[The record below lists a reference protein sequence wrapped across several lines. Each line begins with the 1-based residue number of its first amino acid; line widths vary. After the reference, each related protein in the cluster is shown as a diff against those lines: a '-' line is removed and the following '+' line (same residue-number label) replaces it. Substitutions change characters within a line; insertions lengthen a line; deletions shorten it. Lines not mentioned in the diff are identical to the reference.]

1 MNMLSEIIVLL
12 SAAAVITAFY
22 IQSQEFIRSMV
33 RGQLIQSL
41 VIAGVSFI
49 IAYYEK
55 SVDLLI
61 LGILLIVL
69 RGILITYFLLLRIPR
84 RSSYLYERNVSVPY
98 LLLVDLI
105 FVVIATFAVYSLA
118 FSRIQPDSIIQD
130 PSVLLFPLIL
140 FFQGL
145 FLITSRKATL
155 TQVVG
160 YVEEENA
167 LILFGLFLLPV
178 PIIIEA
184 SVFLDVL
191 ALVIISTVVTQEKG
205 RHEPMEELKG

>member
-1 MNMLSEIIVLL
+1 MISDFIELL
-12 SAAAVITAFY
+12 SAAALISAFY
-22 IQSQEFIRSMV
+22 IQGQEFIRSMV
-33 RGQLIQSL
+33 KGQLVESSI
-41 VIAGVSFI
+41 IALVSFLM
-49 IAYYEK
+49 AYYER
-55 SVDLLI
+55 SVDLVI
-61 LGILLIVL
+61 LGILLILL
-69 RGILITYFLLLRIPR
+69 RGVLITYFLLLRVPR
-84 RSSYLYERNVSVPY
+84 ERSYHYERNVSVPY
-98 LLLVDLI
+98 LLLVDLV

-118 FSRIQPDSIIQD
+118 FSRIQPHSIVQDS
-130 PSVLLFPLIL
+130 SVIMFPFIL

-145 FLITSRKATL
+145 FLITSRRGTL

-167 LILFGLFLLPV
+167 LILLGIFLLPV

-191 ALVIISTVVTQEKG
+191 ALVIISTVVTQEKE